1 MKKNNKGFTLV
12 ETLIVSAFVIGTLT
26 YLFIQI
32 NNAET
37 NFDISFKYDD
47 VNDVYNTKIVC
58 NFIVNTGYSNL
69 ITNLQ
74 NGYTRV
80 TSSNIYGD
88 SNYYHKILE
97 KIGTEYNTGKE
108 KVWLLKESEISNIQ
122 SQIKNSTL
130 NDSNLSEELK
140 RYISRYD
147 ADTNSNKYVVVI
159 EFNNSHIA
167 SARIGWLN
175 EK

>member
-32 NNAET
+32 NNVKT

-47 VNDVYNTKIVC
+47 VNDVYSTKIVC
-58 NFIVNTGYSNL
+58 NFLVNTGYSNL

-167 SARIGWLN
+167 SARIG
-175 EK
+175 

>member
-58 NFIVNTGYSNL
+58 NFLVNTGYSNL

-122 SQIKNSTL
+122 SQIKNLTL

-167 SARIGWLN
+167 SARIG
-175 EK
+175 

>member
-32 NNAET
+32 NNAKT

-47 VNDVYNTKIVC
+47 VNDVYSTKIVC
-58 NFIVNTGYSNL
+58 NFLVNTGYSNL

-167 SARIGWLN
+167 SARIG
-175 EK
+175 

>member
-47 VNDVYNTKIVC
+47 VNDVYSTKIVC
-58 NFIVNTGYSNL
+58 NFLVNTGYSNL

-167 SARIGWLN
+167 SARIG
-175 EK
+175 

>member
-58 NFIVNTGYSNL
+58 NFLVNTGYSNL

-97 KIGTEYNTGKE
+97 RIGTEYNTGKE

-159 EFNNSHIA
+159 EFNNSHNSLFI
-167 SARIGWLN
+167 
-175 EK
+175 

>member
-58 NFIVNTGYSNL
+58 NFLVNTGYSNL

-97 KIGTEYNTGKE
+97 KIGTEYNNGKE

-167 SARIGWLN
+167 SARIG
-175 EK
+175 

>member
-58 NFIVNTGYSNL
+58 NFLVNTGYSNL

>member
-58 NFIVNTGYSNL
+58 NFLVNTGYSNL

-140 RYISRYD
+140 RYISIYD

-167 SARIGWLN
+167 SARIG
-175 EK
+175 

>member
-32 NNAET
+32 NNAKT

-47 VNDVYNTKIVC
+47 VNDVYSTKIVC
-58 NFIVNTGYSNL
+58 NFLVNTGYSNL

-74 NGYTRV
+74 NGYTRL

-167 SARIGWLN
+167 SARIG
-175 EK
+175 

>member
-1 MKKNNKGFTLV
+1 MKKNSKGFTLV

-32 NNAET
+32 NNAKT

-58 NFIVNTGYSNL
+58 NFLVNTGYSNL

-159 EFNNSHIA
+159 EFNNGHIA
-167 SARIGWLN
+167 SARIG
-175 EK
+175 

>member
-32 NNAET
+32 NNAKT

-58 NFIVNTGYSNL
+58 NFLVNTGYSNL

-122 SQIKNSTL
+122 NQIKNSTL

-167 SARIGWLN
+167 STRIG
-175 EK
+175 

>member
-32 NNAET
+32 NNAKT
-37 NFDISFKYDD
+37 NFDISFKHDD

-58 NFIVNTGYSNL
+58 NFLVNTGYSNL

-108 KVWLLKESEISNIQ
+108 KVWLLKESEIPNIQ

-167 SARIGWLN
+167 STRIG
-175 EK
+175 

>member
-47 VNDVYNTKIVC
+47 VNDVYSTKIVC
-58 NFIVNTGYSNL
+58 NFLVNTGYSNL

>member
-58 NFIVNTGYSNL
+58 NFLVNTGYSNL

-167 SARIGWLN
+167 SARIG
-175 EK
+175 

>member
-32 NNAET
+32 NNAKT

-58 NFIVNTGYSNL
+58 NFLVNTGYSNL

-167 SARIGWLN
+167 SARIG
-175 EK
+175 

>member
-58 NFIVNTGYSNL
+58 NFLVNTGYSNL

-167 SARIGWLN
+167 SVRIG
-175 EK
+175 